1 MALYGR
7 WFFPSLLKDLM
18 KPVSREAC
26 LVGSQTMDD
35 LGLWCNYGQLHRDF
49 CTMYTKGY
57 FKKYLPEEEYKS
69 IDWSKIDNPDPRI
82 LQDILPRIAYRKG
95 EFGRWMGETTP
106 VMLEH
111 FGLTEDEWKKNHD
124 TLYWSVGHPKHHGN
138 ENDGQIGTVLNCMYN
153 RDPMSHGHINFST
166 SGLPLELQREI
177 AAKFWGDG
185 SAVDGIGDYRPTN
198 KYKMIRLRWVIAR
211 KELHDM
217 LGICSWTAP
226 WELSPLRERGYI
238 GDIGVS
244 RDLTFEP
251 TPAGH
256 GELISP
262 TVDELQADTDPS
274 QYMIYQ
280 TPGSTTVSYA
290 DTIQGYAAADLNDA
304 PLITDDVYRIMIK
317 ARIIQDIWKGNVLDL
332 YDMWHNLFPE
342 SLGIQIQDL
351 QDMSFNIVLVGRY
364 TGLMQE
370 LILHGYII
378 PKPEGVR
385 INMLSFVDTDGLPI
399 FAYDYDTL
407 NYSGYQS
414 HWLQARETE

>member
-1 MALYGR
+1 
-7 WFFPSLLKDLM
+7 M

-198 KYKMIRLRWVIAR
+198 KYKMICTTCSASAPGRPRGNSLRFASAATSV
-211 KELHDM
+211 
-217 LGICSWTAP
+217 T
-226 WELSPLRERGYI
+226 
-238 GDIGVS
+238 S
-244 RDLTFEP
+244 RW
-251 TPAGH
+251 
-256 GELISP
+256 
-262 TVDELQADTDPS
+262 
-274 QYMIYQ
+274 
-280 TPGSTTVSYA
+280 
-290 DTIQGYAAADLNDA
+290 
-304 PLITDDVYRIMIK
+304 K
-317 ARIIQDIWKGNVLDL
+317 ARSSR
-332 YDMWHNLFPE
+332 P
-342 SLGIQIQDL
+342 
-351 QDMSFNIVLVGRY
+351 
-364 TGLMQE
+364 
-370 LILHGYII
+370 
-378 PKPEGVR
+378 
-385 INMLSFVDTDGLPI
+385 
-399 FAYDYDTL
+399 
-407 NYSGYQS
+407 
-414 HWLQARETE
+414 